1 MPGGHSSDE
10 ITLVIGGSG
19 AIGVPLVAALS
30 AGDATVVSLARG
42 PQAGVAP
49 DVRVLSGD
57 ILRGATL
64 GMDEATAAA
73 LRSRVTT
80 IVHAAAITRFD
91 APLDAARATNVDGTA
106 QVLAFAAECPRL
118 ERICALSTVY
128 VAGRRTGH
136 IVEPDLEHDAGFVN
150 NYEQSKYESE
160 QLLRDWMGRLPI
172 AVCRLSTTLGD
183 SASGRVD
190 RPAAIHQAIRFLHHS
205 LLPMIPGAPDSPVDV
220 IPTDY
225 AVAAIRHLSGP
236 GFVAGATFHVCA
248 GTDALREDELIDLTV
263 DTFLRHRP
271 AWRRRAI
278 EKPVIAALDTFE
290 LFRRSVEE
298 VADSALAASV
308 AVLGHFA
315 PQLAFPKTFDDEGCR
330 ASLARAGI
338 RRPPVRDTLINVV
351 KYLLDHNW
359 GMTGARLGPAHART
373 EPPCDDVH

>member
-1 MPGGHSSDE
+1 MFEDDRPHSTDGV
-10 ITLVIGGSG
+10 TLVTGGDG
-19 AIGVPLVAALS
+19 AIGTPLVAAL
-30 AGDATVVSLARG
+30 AADAAAVVSLSRGAHLGAR
-42 PQAGVAP
+42 PGVH
-49 DVRVLSGD
+49 VLGGD

-64 GMDEATAAA
+64 GLDHATAAA
-73 LRSRVTT
+73 IRARVTT
-80 IVHAAAITRFD
+80 IVHAAAVTRFD
-91 APLDAARATNVDGTA
+91 ASLDIARQTNVEGTA
-106 QVLAFAAECPRL
+106 HVLAFAAECPHL
-118 ERICALSTVY
+118 ERVCALSTVY

-136 IVEPDLEHDAGFVN
+136 ILEPDLEHDGGFVN

-183 SASGRVD
+183 SASGRID

-205 LLPMIPGAPDSPVDV
+205 LLPMIPGSPESAVDL

-278 EKPVIAALDTFE
+278 EKPVIVALDTFE

-338 RRPPVRDTLINVV
+338 HRPPVRDTLINVV
-351 KYLLDHNW
+351 KYLLDHDW
-359 GMTGARLGPAHART
+359 GTAGASARSGGT
-373 EPPCDDVH
+373 E